1 MGLRLS
7 TAMRNALLET
17 GSFIDTINNT
27 AAATDTSGSKLI
39 IFRGSVPASADDAV
53 PSTDVLVV
61 IENHVG
67 STNYNLNFGAASGGV
82 IAKDA
87 DTWSGTIAT
96 AGTATFFRMIT
107 AADNGYAADSG
118 HIYPR
123 LQGEIS
129 ADGTAVGTL
138 SNTSLTSGTQI
149 IEYFYLSLPT
159 E

>member
-7 TAMRNALLET
+7 TAMRNALLES
-17 GSFIDTINNT
+17 GSFVDTLN
-27 AAATDTSGSKLI
+27 AATATVGAGSKLV

-53 PSTDVLVV
+53 ASTDVLVV
-61 IENHVG
+61 IENQTG
-67 STNYNLNFGAASGGV
+67 TSGDYNLKFGAAAGGV

-107 AADNGYAADSG
+107 AGDNGYDADPG
-118 HIYPR
+118 HTHPR